1 MNAIIWWVVVS
12 SAIVLVFKAW
22 QNLLRADR
30 PRSKRRIYISAL
42 WFVLALCLPIC
53 ALLVVPL
60 ANRWAWLAV
69 ALGTNSLLM
78 MGCDCLLTRSDA
90 SFLSRESKH

>member
-1 MNAIIWWVVVS
+1 MSAIIWWVAVS
-12 SAIVLVFKAW
+12 LAILLVFKAW

-30 PRSKRRIYISAL
+30 PRSKRRIYVSAL

-53 ALLVVPL
+53 ALLIVPL
-60 ANRWAWLAV
+60 ANRWAWLLV

-78 MGCDCLLTRSDA
+78 IGCDCLLA
-90 SFLSRESKH
+90 SSNATFWWRESRH